1 MTKTSPGLEGPVT
14 VTIAR
19 RVKPGHEAEYE
30 SWIDGITKVA
40 QTFPGHMGI
49 SALPPSDVTAG
60 DYVIIFRYDTYE
72 HLREWEESEERAA
85 WLSKLEGLVEGDA
98 RIQRVTGLEF
108 LFPLAE
114 VPAATPPP
122 SPHKMAAILIV
133 VVFCLVTAINLV
145 FGHWLAQLPLLARIL
160 VLVTLQV
167 LLMTYV
173 VMPRVTRLLKPWL
186 YGTRD

>member
-1 MTKTSPGLEGPVT
+1 MTKALPGTEGPVT

-19 RVKPGHEAEYE
+19 RVKPGLEAEYE
-30 SWIDGITKVA
+30 RWIDGVSKVA
-40 QTFPGHMGI
+40 QTFPGHMGV
-49 SALPPSDVTAG
+49 STLPPSDVTDG

-72 HLREWEESEERAA
+72 HLRAWEESDERAA
-85 WLSKLEGLVEGDA
+85 WLEKLEGLVEGEA

-122 SPHKMAAILIV
+122 SPHKMALVLIV
-133 VVFCLVTAINLV
+133 VVFCLVTAINLI
-145 FGHWLAQLPLLARIL
+145 FGQWLAQLSLLARIF
-160 VLVTLQV
+160 VLVALQV

-173 VMPRVTRLLKPWL
+173 VMPRVTKVLKPWL
-186 YGTRD
+186 YGRRD

>member
-1 MTKTSPGLEGPVT
+1 M
-14 VTIAR
+14 
-19 RVKPGHEAEYE
+19 
-30 SWIDGITKVA
+30 A
-40 QTFPGHMGI
+40 QTFPGHMGV
-49 SALPPSDVTAG
+49 STLPPSDVTDG

-72 HLREWEESEERAA
+72 NLCAWEESEERAE
-85 WLSKLEGLVEGDA
+85 WLKKLEGLVEGEA

-122 SPHKMAAILIV
+122 SPHKMAIVLIA
-133 VVFCLVTAINLV
+133 VVFCLVTAINML
-145 FGHWLAQLPLLARIL
+145 FGHWLAQLPLFLRIF

-173 VMPRVTRLLKPWL
+173 VMPRVTALLKPWL